1 VDFSYS
7 EEQQMLRDS
16 VNKFVQRH
24 YGFDTRKE
32 ILASPA
38 GFSAENWRLF
48 AELGWLTVPFRI
60 EDDGFGGL
68 ATDLMVIMEE
78 FGKAMVV
85 EPFVAAAVLGGG
97 LISELGSVQQKSTW
111 LPPLMSGSLQLACG
125 LAEPDSRYNL
135 ASVTTTAIAQGDNFI
150 VDGSKIL
157 VLNGPDA
164 EQLLVS
170 VRTAGAD
177 RDVHGISVL
186 LIDANSAG
194 IRKHS
199 YTNVD
204 GHRAAEF
211 TFTRVK
217 VPAERLLGAVNEAY
231 AGLER
236 VVDRATLAVCA
247 EAVGALDSLL
257 TKTVEYSKTRKQFGV
272 AIGSFQALQHRM
284 ADMFIECQLARSIV
298 MMAAMRLD
306 SDAPDADKMRAVS
319 AAKSRVGKAI
329 RTVGQEA
336 VQLHGGI
343 GMTDELDVGHL
354 FKRVTAIE
362 TLYGNTDFHTA
373 RFARLWQSSVSNII

>member
-16 VNKFVQRH
+16 VSKFVQRH

-48 AELGWLTVPFRI
+48 AELGWLTVPFKV

-111 LPPLMSGSLQLACG
+111 LPQLMSGSLQLACG

-135 ASVTTTAIAQGDNFI
+135 ASVTTTAIARGDNLI

-186 LIDANSAG
+186 LIDANSWG

-211 TFTRVK
+211 TFTGVK
-217 VPAERLLGAVNEAY
+217 VPAEGLLGTVNEAY

-329 RTVGQEA
+329 RKVGQEA

-373 RFARLWQSSVSNII
+373 RFARS